1 MTFLGERPD
10 SPCLK
15 MRREH
20 LGCVPGDPPVVLI
33 ANVRY
38 GVLCYR
44 TIEYGVHGVF
54 VNGVFRR
61 GEAEL

>member
-1 MTFLGERPD
+1 MTCLEEGPD
-10 SPCLK
+10 SPRLE

-20 LGCVPGDPPVVLI
+20 LGCVPGYPPVVLI

-38 GVLCYR
+38 GALCDR
-44 TIEYGVHGVF
+44 TIEYGVF